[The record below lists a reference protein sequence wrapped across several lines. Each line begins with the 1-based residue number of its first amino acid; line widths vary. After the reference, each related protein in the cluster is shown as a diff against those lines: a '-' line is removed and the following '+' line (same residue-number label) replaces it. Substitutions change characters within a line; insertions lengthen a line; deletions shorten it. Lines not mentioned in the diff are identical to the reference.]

1 MIKRIYID
9 NYRCFRNFELRLDDL
24 PCSMIIG
31 GNGTGKSTVGE
42 VLGIFR
48 AIGLGVSNVNSVM
61 PRYAK
66 SILKPKFDDK
76 HSDVITLELDACDED
91 NTWRYSLVVESAGLD
106 YRVKEERLVSADKN
120 VFARSAL
127 NLSETTIAM
136 AVAGDGVSDRTWVT
150 DFRKILAAI
159 YIVRPNPRLMGN
171 LLDDVGAKP
180 TTDLFNFANWLP
192 GILSSSQAAYE
203 MFTDYMSFVLQ
214 DFLGVEILNTARD
227 GQRLMVRFK
236 TGGEPEEVM
245 SIMFSALSDGEKCQ
259 MVAGAIVA
267 LNERITNLTVFWD
280 EPDNYIT
287 TSEITNLLVALCNRF
302 QKKGQLIV
310 SSHSREAIAA
320 FGENEVL
327 CFRRTSHYSS
337 VRQPER
343 VGEMRAGGVLSGAL
357 DEALLMGGLNNE

>member
-9 NYRCFRNFELRLDDL
+9 NYRCFSNFELRLDDL

-48 AIGLGVSNVNSVM
+48 AIGLGASNINGVM
-61 PRYAK
+61 PRDAK
-66 SILKPKFDDK
+66 SVLAQKVDGK
-76 HSDVITLELDACDED
+76 HSNVITLELDACDED
-91 NTWRYSLVVESAGLD
+91 RAWRYSLTVESLGLG
-106 YRVKEERLVSADKN
+106 YSVKEERLVSADTN
-120 VFARSAL
+120 VFDRSSL

-136 AVAGDGVSDRTWVT
+136 AVVGDGVSDRTLVA
-150 DFRKILAAI
+150 DFRKVLSAI
-159 YIVRPNPRLMGN
+159 YIVRPNPRLMGD
-171 LLDDVGAKP
+171 LLDDVGASP
-180 TTDLFNFANWLP
+180 TTDLSNFANWLP
-192 GILSSSQAAYE
+192 GILSSSQVVYE
-203 MFTDYMSFVLQ
+203 IFTDYMSFVLQ
-214 DFLGVEILNTARD
+214 DFRGVEILNTVRD

-236 TGGEPEEVM
+236 AGRKPEEVM
-245 SIMFSALSDGEKCQ
+245 SITFSALSDGEKCQ

-267 LNERITNLTVFWD
+267 LNARIPNVTVFWD

-302 QKKGQLIV
+302 QRKGQLIV

-327 CFRRTSHYSS
+327 CFRRMSHYSS

-343 VGEMRAGGVLSGAL
+343 VDEMRAGGVLSGAL
-357 DEALLMGGLNNE
+357 DEALLMGGLVNE